1 MDINNHMY
9 LWIDTIVKENQDGNG
24 IIMDGDAYDD
34 ELGFG
39 ADKRRYEGKF
49 VQVSKEGRIEGNGR
63 IDMVHYLHKGLM
75 WNASNISLALKPPF
89 VITDNLRLRHV
100 FSGYI
105 LLTPSINAEEVF
117 ARYLG
122 HNLAI
127 LSEHCIGSIH
137 VNQKDTYLHV
147 FSDNNYLKCL
157 DILQEDFCF
166 AGYTDNIGRMEF
178 IGTAGSN
185 G

>member
-1 MDINNHMY
+1 MPMMMN
-9 LWIDTIVKENQDGNG
+9 
-24 IIMDGDAYDD
+24 
-34 ELGFG
+34 LGLG
-39 ADKRRYEGKF
+39 LT
-49 VQVSKEGRIEGNGR
+49 KEGMKVNTSKCQK
-63 IDMVHYLHKGLM
+63 KGG
-75 WNASNISLALKPPF
+75 LKPPF

-117 ARYLG
+117 AKYLG

-137 VNQKDTYLHV
+137 VNRKDTYLHV

-178 IGTAGSN
+178 IDTVGCN